1 MTRGFALIAENPG
14 ADVWVMDPAVESTE
28 LITNIPDST
37 LARVRSVGGV
47 FSAVPLALAT
57 ADARFPNGRFQ
68 SFQLIG
74 VDDATLFGL
83 PPLQDSVSPTVLRT
97 PDAAAVDRGGPDGN
111 LETPIWTAGQWP
123 YG

>member
-1 MTRGFALIAENPG
+1 
-14 ADVWVMDPAVESTE
+14 MDPAVESTE

-37 LARVRSVGGV
+37 LARVRSVDGV
-47 FSAVPLALAT
+47 LSAVPLALAT

-83 PPLQDSVSPTVLRT
+83 PPLQGAVSATVMRT
-97 PDAAAVDRGGPDGN
+97 PDAVVVDSGGTEGK
-111 LETPIWTAGQWP
+111 LETPALAADQWP
-123 YG
+123 YGQPHLEVSTNEQ